1 LDKQKILTKIA
12 TSLSELDSETLEKS
26 LEDAIHNKISI
37 QEIIRNGLGK
47 GMEIVGERYERGEYF
62 LSELIMAG
70 VTMRE
75 GMVIIEPYFKGQPK
89 ETRGKILIGTVEGD
103 LHDIGKNIVAT
114 MLRSAEFDVYDL
126 GVDVPPETF
135 VKKTTELKPNIVAL
149 SALLSI
155 TIEKVKE
162 TIRSLSDLPLRKNLK
177 ILVGGSCL
185 NPKIAQELGADAFG
199 QDAGSGQI
207 KLNSLFQ
214 AKKL

>member
-12 TSLSELDSETLEKS
+12 YSLAELDSETLKKS
-26 LEDAIHNKISI
+26 LEDAIHNEISV
-37 QEIIRNGLGK
+37 QEIIREGLSK
-47 GMEIVGERYERGEYF
+47 GMEVVGERYERGEYF

-75 GMVIIEPYFKGQPK
+75 GMVLIEPYFKDQTS

-114 MLRSAEFDVYDL
+114 MLRSAEFEVHDL

-135 VKKTTELKPNIVAL
+135 VKKTKELKPDIIAL
-149 SALLSI
+149 SALLSV
-155 TIEKVKE
+155 TIGKVKE
-162 TIRSLSDLPLRKNLK
+162 TIRALSELPLRKDLK

-185 NPKIAQELGADAFG
+185 NLKIAQELGADAFG
-199 QDAGSGQI
+199 QDAWDGV
-207 KLNSLFQ
+207 NQ
-214 AKKL
+214 AKQLISN